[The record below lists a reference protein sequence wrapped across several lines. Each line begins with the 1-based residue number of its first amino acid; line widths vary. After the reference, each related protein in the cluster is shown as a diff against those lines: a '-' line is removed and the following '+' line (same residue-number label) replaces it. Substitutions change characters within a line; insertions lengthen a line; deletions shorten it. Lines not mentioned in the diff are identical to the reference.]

1 MCLIIILEIELIC
14 VNIHRHKG
22 RVKDMIHDFYAKNR
36 NQSIEPVYLTNG
48 YECGISKRHVQEVM
62 GLCEEGK

>member
-1 MCLIIILEIELIC
+1 M
-14 VNIHRHKG
+14 
-22 RVKDMIHDFYAKNR
+22 KDMIHDFYAKNR